1 MNRLSE
7 NIGPYVGLC
16 RMKVSLFSALS
27 AGAGY
32 LLVRGAGRDLSG
44 VIMAVF
50 VLACGASALNQYSER
65 KTDALMRR
73 TRPRPLPS
81 GRVGARR
88 ALLFSALLLFSGCS
102 LLAVAGNTY
111 ALALGVFTVGWY
123 NGAYTWLKK
132 KTAFAAFPGGLVGAM
147 PPAIGWAAAG
157 GSLTDPKLL
166 FLCFFFFMWQV
177 PHFWLFLLDHGKEYA
192 GAGLPS
198 LTSIFDAEQI
208 VRMSFVWI
216 SSVAVSCMLMSVCGV
231 TRSLPVSLSLLAV
244 SLWLIGNG
252 IRLLLKEVERA
263 DFSFA
268 FRGMNTGMMLVMI
281 FLASDRFFPF

>member
-27 AGAGY
+27 ACSGFLLARGGAGWP
-32 LLVRGAGRDLSG
+32 AG
-44 VIMAVF
+44 VVVAVF
-50 VLACGASALNQYSER
+50 ILACGASALNQYSER

-73 TRPRPLPS
+73 TRSRPLPS
-81 GRVGARR
+81 GRMGARR
-88 ALLFSALLLFSGCS
+88 ALLFSVLLLFSGCA
-102 LLAVAGNTY
+102 LLVAAGNTY
-111 ALALGVFTVGWY
+111 ALALGVFTVAWY
-123 NGAYTWLKK
+123 NGVYTWLKK

-157 GSLTDPKLL
+157 GSLIDPKLL

-177 PHFWLFLLDHGKEYA
+177 PHFWLFLLDHGEEYI

-198 LTSIFDAEQI
+198 LTSVFDEDQI

-216 SSVAVSCMLMSVCGV
+216 SSVAVSCMFIGASGM
-231 TRSLPVSLSLLAV
+231 TRSLAVNASLVAV
-244 SLWLIGNG
+244 SVWLIGNG
-252 IRLLLKEVERA
+252 VRLLRKKGRMEGG
-263 DFSFA
+263 SFA
-268 FRGMNTGMMLVMI
+268 FKGMNAGMVIVMI
-281 FLASDRFFPF
+281 VLVAGSFS